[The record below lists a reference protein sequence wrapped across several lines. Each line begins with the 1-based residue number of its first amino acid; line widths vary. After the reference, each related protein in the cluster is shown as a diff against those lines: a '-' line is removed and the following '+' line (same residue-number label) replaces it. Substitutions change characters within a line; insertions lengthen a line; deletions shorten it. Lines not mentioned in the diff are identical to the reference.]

1 MKDQYRRVQNR
12 PEFPHQLPIIPVVPA
27 AAGENVLPPW
37 PKITASTPDLVAG
50 VMKRLNAVYF
60 KVLDDNNVPKMQ
72 QLYLGPLRRA
82 AMASMETKLLTLIQ
96 DARKESGL

>member
-1 MKDQYRRVQNR
+1 QKDQYRTVQPR
-12 PEFPHQLPIIPVVPA
+12 ADFPHQLPIIPVVPA

-37 PKITASTPDLVAG
+37 PKITASTQDLVAG

-60 KVLDDNNVPKMQ
+60 KVLEDQKVPKMQ

-82 AMASMETKLLTLIQ
+82 AMDAMETKLLTLIQ
-96 DARKESGL
+96 QARNASGF